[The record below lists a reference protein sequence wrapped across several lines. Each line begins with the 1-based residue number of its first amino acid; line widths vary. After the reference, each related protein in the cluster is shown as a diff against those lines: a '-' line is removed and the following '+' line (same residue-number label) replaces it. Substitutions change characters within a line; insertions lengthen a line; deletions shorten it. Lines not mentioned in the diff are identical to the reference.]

1 MPSLKKIDVDQA
13 IHCLRDEKKHWSST
27 SMAEIQAESKDP
39 FRLLVATLMSAR
51 TKDDTTLLAAR
62 RLFKLA
68 KTPKMMLTLPVSQI
82 EKSIYPVGFYKTKS
96 RNIKKLCRELLSNFN
111 GKVPETVE
119 ELITLSGVGRK
130 TANLVVTMAFAKH
143 GICVDTHVHRISNR
157 WKIIATK
164 TAEESEQALYRVL
177 PQKYWI
183 EYNDLLV
190 KFGQNICRPISPHCS
205 ECPILEICPQFGVR

>member
-1 MPSLKKIDVDQA
+1 
-13 IHCLRDEKKHWSST
+13 
-27 SMAEIQAESKDP
+27 MAEIQAESKDP